1 MTGLLDKVKAYKL
14 QEITDRMAVRPL
26 SAVDA
31 AARRAPQP
39 RPFHRALMGAM
50 TDGHGLIAEI
60 KKATPSAGII
70 RQAFDPAALAL
81 SYAEGGACCLSV
93 VTDTPSFQGSD
104 NDLILARA
112 ACALPVLRKE
122 LILDPYQVAES
133 RALGAD
139 CILIIMQAVSDAQ
152 ASELEAAARQWGM
165 DVMIQVTD
173 LADLERA
180 AHLQSAL
187 ISINNRDP
195 ETRTI
200 SLDRTTDLAR
210 RVPVDRMIIAEGGLE
225 GPDQL
230 AYLARYGIRAF
241 LVGESLLRQENVTAA
256 TRVLTERRSFSF

>member
-14 QEITDRMAVRPL
+14 QEIADRMAARPFN
-26 SAVDA
+26 VVEA
-31 AARRAPQP
+31 AARRTPQP
-39 RPFHRALMGAM
+39 RPFHRALMSAM
-50 TDGHGLIAEI
+50 RDGHGLIAEI

-70 RQAFDPAALAL
+70 RQVFDPAALAL
-81 SYAEGGACCLSV
+81 SYSDGGACCLSV
-93 VTDTPSFQGSD
+93 VTDTPSFQGTD
-104 NDLILARA
+104 NDLTLARA
-112 ACALPVLRKE
+112 ACDLPILRKE
-122 LILDPYQVAES
+122 LILEPYQVAES

-139 CILIIMQAVSDAQ
+139 CIVIIIQAVSDAQ
-152 ASELEAAARQWGM
+152 AGELEAAARQWGM
-165 DVMIQVTD
+165 DVVIEVRT

-180 AHLQSAL
+180 ALLHSAL
-187 ISINNRDP
+187 VSINNRDP

-241 LVGESLLRQENVTAA
+241 LVGESLLRQENVTTA
-256 TRVLTERRSFSF
+256 TRVLTERSSFSP